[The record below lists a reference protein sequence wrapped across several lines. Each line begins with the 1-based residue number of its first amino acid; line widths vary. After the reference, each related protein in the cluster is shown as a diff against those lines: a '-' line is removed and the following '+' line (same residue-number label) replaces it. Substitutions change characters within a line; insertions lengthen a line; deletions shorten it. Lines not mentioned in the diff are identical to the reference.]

1 MGFGLH
7 KLGVSVLGISMEVR
21 DTIGQPVTTIR
32 RISGNRVVQRVRSH
46 VSTEIHGRIAIVTA
60 ANGLIMSMN

>member
-7 KLGVSVLGISMEVR
+7 ELGISVLGISMELR
-21 DTIGQPVTTIR
+21 DAIGQPVTTFR

-46 VSTEIHGRIAIVTA
+46 ISTEIHGRIVIVTS

>member
-7 KLGVSVLGISMEVR
+7 ELGVSVLGISIEMR
-21 DTIGQPVTTIR
+21 DAIGHPVTTIR

-46 VSTEIHGRIAIVTA
+46 VSTEIHGRIAIGTS

>member
-7 KLGVSVLGISMEVR
+7 ELGISVLGISMERR
-21 DTIGQPVTTIR
+21 DAIGQPVTTIR

-46 VSTEIHGRIAIVTA
+46 VSTEIHGRITIGTA
-60 ANGLIMSMN
+60 TNGLIMSMN